1 VIKRG
6 GKLYTVDEQPVV
18 LLFGKLPAWRTLKRG
33 VSDGRDVRQLERNLK
48 ALGFDDGEAMAV
60 DGHFDAHTTQAVV
73 DWQSSLGANDD
84 GAVDL
89 GEIVF
94 LPGAV
99 RIDEQLVALGSSLS
113 TGAQVFEVGPT
124 TPAVSVS
131 LTSDQLDLVSVGSK
145 VQLELSDG
153 TSTPGTVTTIG
164 AAVSSEG
171 SGGGDASSS
180 TTVPVT
186 IALDRPKAAKGLTGA
201 AVTVNVVTDQRTDAV
216 AVPVTA
222 LLALQS
228 GGYAVQVD
236 RGAGRIQL
244 VRVSPGLFDDG
255 QGLVEVT
262 SGGLQPGDRVVVASS

>member
-1 VIKRG
+1 
-6 GKLYTVDEQPVV
+6 
-18 LLFGKLPAWRTLKRG
+18 
-33 VSDGRDVRQLERNLK
+33 
-48 ALGFDDGEAMAV
+48 
-60 DGHFDAHTTQAVV
+60 
-73 DWQSSLGANDD
+73 
-84 GAVDL
+84 
-89 GEIVF
+89 
-94 LPGAV
+94 
-99 RIDEQLVALGSSLS
+99 
-113 TGAQVFEVGPT
+113 
-124 TPAVSVS
+124 VS

-145 VQLELSDG
+145 VQLELPDG

-164 AAVSSEG
+164 AAASSSSG
-171 SGGGDASSS
+171 DSGGGDASSS

-186 IALDRPKAAKGLTGA
+186 IALDQPKAAKGLNGA

-236 RGAGRIQL
+236 RGAGRTQL
-244 VRVSPGLFDDG
+244 VRVSPGLFDDA